1 MKVDISEFEKWKNQI
16 DAVSH
21 LLGSLSISVQGFT
34 APKKIE
40 DALEHLSDIT
50 DKIGDEMSAALEQHS
65 KEQELREALGVR
77 R

>member
-16 DAVSH
+16 NAASH
-21 LLGSLSISVQGFT
+21 LLGSLSISVAGFE
-34 APKKIE
+34 APKKID
-40 DALEHLSDIT
+40 DALEHLGDIT
-50 DKIGDEMSAALEQHS
+50 GKIGDEMSAALEQYS